1 MSRLISLAL
10 QKGGVGKTTCAI
22 NLAGA
27 LAGHYGLNTL
37 LLDFDGQT
45 NATTTLL
52 GRHYASRGDVWSVL
66 YAGEPIEQVMLQA
79 PQHPRLFVV
88 PGSPE
93 LAYWEKKLSEEQWD
107 ALVREGRRILRERV
121 PDGIDVVVID
131 TPPSLGLWLQV
142 AIAASDGVVLVVQ
155 PHEYSAD
162 GIRDLMRTVQAVQDK
177 INPDLVID
185 GLIVNGVRPTTGEH
199 AAWVD
204 EYRRQF
210 GAAVLE
216 PPLLERIVIAEAQR
230 LKTPLEFYGGR
241 GAAEA
246 RGWFR
251 EIAGTLVQRTG
262 LRRSGR
268 TPVVADAPA
277 AAGGLAGTTAP
288 GSSGAVAA
296 GSASGGPPT
305 PAGAFPPAPAA
316 SVPAPAPTPRATPRR
331 APRSSTGARA

>member
-27 LAGHYGLNTL
+27 LAGHHGLNTL

-52 GRHYASRGDVWSVL
+52 GRHHAARGDVWSVL
-66 YAGEPIEQVMLQA
+66 YAGEPIERVMLQA

-107 ALVREGRRILRERV
+107 ALVREGRRILRERI
-121 PDGIDVVVID
+121 PDGIDVVIID

-155 PHEYSAD
+155 PHEFSAD
-162 GIRDLMRTVQAVQDK
+162 GIRDLMRTVEAVQDK

-216 PPLLERIVIAEAQR
+216 PPLLERIVVAEAQR
-230 LKTPLEFYGGR
+230 LKTPLEFYAAR

-251 EIAGTLVQRTG
+251 DIAGTLVERTN
-262 LRRSGR
+262 LRPSGR
-268 TPVVADAPA
+268 TPTFGDAALHDAAPDTAPPTGA
-277 AAGGLAGTTAP
+277 AAG
-288 GSSGAVAA
+288 S
-296 GSASGGPPT
+296 
-305 PAGAFPPAPAA
+305 PAA
-316 SVPAPAPTPRATPRR
+316 DASAAPAPAPTPPAAPRSAPRR
-331 APRSSTGARA
+331 APRPAPGVRA

>member
-1 MSRLISLAL
+1 MSRIISVAL
-10 QKGGVGKTTCAI
+10 QKGGVGKTTCSV

-27 LAGHYGLNTL
+27 LAGHFGLNTL

-45 NATTTLL
+45 NATSTVL
-52 GRHYASRGDVWSVL
+52 GRAYESTGDIWSVL
-66 YAGEPIEQVMLQA
+66 YSGAAIDDVMVQA
-79 PQHPRLFVV
+79 PQHPHLWVL

-93 LAYWEKKLSEEQWD
+93 LAYWEKKLSEDQWD
-107 ALVREGRRILRERV
+107 ALVLEGRRILRERI
-121 PDGIDVVVID
+121 PAAIDVVIVD
-131 TPPSLGLWLQV
+131 TPPSLGLWLQIAV
-142 AIAASDGVVLVVQ
+142 AASDGVLLVVQ

-177 INPDLVID
+177 VNPDLVID

-216 PPLLERIVIAEAQR
+216 PPIAERIVIAEAQR
-230 LKTPLEFYGGR
+230 AKTPLEFYAGR

-251 EIAGTLVQRTG
+251 EIAGQLVARTG
-262 LRRSGR
+262 L
-268 TPVVADAPA
+268 
-277 AAGGLAGTTAP
+277 
-288 GSSGAVAA
+288 
-296 GSASGGPPT
+296 
-305 PAGAFPPAPAA
+305 AGAPTTDDAA
-316 SVPAPAPTPRATPRR
+316 SATPRR
-331 APRSSTGARA
+331 TRVPAATAREA

>member
-1 MSRLISLAL
+1 MSRIISLAL

-27 LAGHYGLNTL
+27 LAGSCGLNTL

-52 GRHYASRGDVWSVL
+52 GRHHAGHGDVWSVL
-66 YAGEPIEQVMLQA
+66 YAGEPIERVMLRT
-79 PQHPRLFVV
+79 PQHPRLYIV

-107 ALVREGRRILRERV
+107 ALVREGRRILRERI

-142 AIAASDGVVLVVQ
+142 AISASDGVVLVVQ
-155 PHEYSAD
+155 PHEYAAD
-162 GIRDLMRTVQAVQDK
+162 GIRDLMRTVEAVQDK
-177 INPDLVID
+177 INPDVVID
-185 GLIVNGVRPTTGEH
+185 GLIINGVRPTTGEH
-199 AAWVD
+199 TAWVD

-210 GAAVLE
+210 GDAVLE
-216 PPLLERIVIAEAQR
+216 PPILERIIVAESQR
-230 LKTPLEFYGGR
+230 VKMPLEFYTAR

-251 EIAGTLVQRTG
+251 EIAGALVQRTG
-262 LRRSGR
+262 LVASGR
-268 TPVVADAPA
+268 TPLLDDGGEVTAVPESVG
-277 AAGGLAGTTAP
+277 AAGR
-288 GSSGAVAA
+288 AA
-296 GSASGGPPT
+296 
-305 PAGAFPPAPAA
+305 
-316 SVPAPAPTPRATPRR
+316 
-331 APRSSTGARA
+331 

>member
-52 GRHYASRGDVWSVL
+52 GRHVAARGDVWSVL

-79 PQHPRLFVV
+79 PQHPRLYVV

-121 PDGIDVVVID
+121 PDGIDVVIID

-162 GIRDLMRTVQAVQDK
+162 GIRDLMRTVEAVQDK

-216 PPLLERIVIAEAQR
+216 PPLLERIVVAEAQR

-246 RGWFR
+246 REWFR
-251 EIAGTLVQRTG
+251 DIAGALVQRTG
-262 LRRSGR
+262 LHRSGR
-268 TPVVADAPA
+268 TPALEPRAPDDGAPA
-277 AAGGLAGTTAP
+277 AAAP
-288 GSSGAVAA
+288 E
-296 GSASGGPPT
+296 PT
-305 PAGAFPPAPAA
+305 PPPAPD
-316 SVPAPAPTPRATPRR
+316 PTPRTAPRR
-331 APRSSTGARA
+331 APRPPKKPQNAPTRPPTGARA

>member
-37 LLDFDGQT
+37 VLDFDGQT

-52 GRHYASRGDVWSVL
+52 GRHYAGRGDIWSVL
-66 YAGEPIEQVMLQA
+66 YAGKPIEQVMLQA

-93 LAYWEKKLSEEQWD
+93 LAYWEKKLSEDQWD

-121 PDGIDVVVID
+121 PDGIDLVLID
-131 TPPSLGLWLQV
+131 TPPSLGLWLQI

-162 GIRDLMRTVQAVQDK
+162 GIRDLMRTVEAVQEK

-199 AAWVD
+199 TAWVD

-216 PPLLERIVIAEAQR
+216 PPLLERIVVAEAQR

-251 EIAGTLVQRTG
+251 DIAGTLVERAQLRSGGRRPALDDPTRDATPTAATGAAAPPAAPPAAVPAAPLADPALAPPVPPQRPAARRTG
-262 LRRSGR
+262 R
-268 TPVVADAPA
+268 TAQ
-277 AAGGLAGTTAP
+277 
-288 GSSGAVAA
+288 
-296 GSASGGPPT
+296 
-305 PAGAFPPAPAA
+305 
-316 SVPAPAPTPRATPRR
+316 
-331 APRSSTGARA
+331 GARA

>member
-1 MSRLISLAL
+1 MNRIISLAL

-27 LAGHYGLNTL
+27 LAGQFGLNTL

-52 GRHYASRGDVWSVL
+52 GRHFVGHGDIWSVV
-66 YAGEPIEQVMLQA
+66 YDGEPIERVMIQT

-107 ALVREGRRILRERV
+107 SLVREGRRILRERI
-121 PDGIDVVVID
+121 PEGIDVVVID

-142 AIAASDGVVLVVQ
+142 AIAASDGVILVVQ

-162 GIRDLMRTVQAVQDK
+162 GIRDLMRTVQAVQEK
-177 INPDLVID
+177 INPDLRID
-185 GLIVNGVRPTTGEH
+185 GLIINGVRPTTGEH
-199 AAWVD
+199 TAWVD

-210 GAAVLE
+210 GDAVLE

-230 LKTPLEFYGGR
+230 LKTPLEFYGAR

-246 RGWFR
+246 REWFR
-251 EIAGTLVQRTG
+251 SIAGTLVARTG
-262 LRRSGR
+262 ITASGA
-268 TPVVADAPA
+268 TPHLDAGVTASTEVPELA
-277 AAGGLAGTTAP
+277 ATVGTT
-288 GSSGAVAA
+288 GDGAVATTA
-296 GSASGGPPT
+296 QSG
-305 PAGAFPPAPAA
+305 AA
-316 SVPAPAPTPRATPRR
+316 SRVGIPGPRR
-331 APRSSTGARA
+331 APRTVTGDRA